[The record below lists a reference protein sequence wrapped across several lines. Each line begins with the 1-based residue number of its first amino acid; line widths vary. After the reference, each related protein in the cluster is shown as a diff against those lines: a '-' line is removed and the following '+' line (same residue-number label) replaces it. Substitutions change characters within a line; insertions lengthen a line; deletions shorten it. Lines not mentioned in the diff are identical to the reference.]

1 MVIMAR
7 SARLG
12 FLIPPGNPTVE
23 PEMIAMAPKGVSV
36 HFSRMVARGPTGTL
50 EGQDE
55 RNRTQIAHIGE
66 SAELLAMV
74 KPDVIML
81 AHTATSYTLG
91 RHAEAQLVERLRDQ
105 CGTPVA
111 TAFGS
116 VVAALEVLG
125 ATRVALGTPYSE
137 ETTLKGKALLEEH
150 GLQVVSH
157 GRLDNVTNIYDET
170 PERARALGRAVDAQN
185 AQAVFLSGLGMPTI
199 SILDT
204 PRARARQTGDLRCL
218 GHDVG
223 GAALGR
229 SAQSRVRLRPAVCVG
244 AGTVHTV
251 RACHEAQCILP
262 LARYRDGPCEDPRL
276 GTGSGRSRIR
286 VYRSPRSRLR
296 RKGSG
301 WLGAALQ

>member
-7 SARLG
+7 GARLG

-36 HFSRMVARGPTGTL
+36 HFSRMVAHGPTGTL
-50 EGQDE
+50 DGQDE

-91 RHAEAQLVERLRDQ
+91 RQAEAQLLERLRDQ

-116 VVAALEVLG
+116 VLAALEVLG

-137 ETTLKGKALLEEH
+137 ETTLQGKALLEDH
-150 GLQVVSH
+150 GFEVVSY
-157 GRLDNVTNIYDET
+157 GRLQNVTNIYDET
-170 PERARALGRAVDAQN
+170 AERAYRLGRTIDAPAV
-185 AQAVFLSGLGMPTI
+185 QAVFLSGLGMPTI
-199 SILDT
+199 STLETLEQDLGKPVISAASAMMWQALRLAGVRQPVAGYGRLLAST
-204 PRARARQTGDLRCL
+204 LEPTAR
-218 GHDVG
+218 
-223 GAALGR
+223 
-229 SAQSRVRLRPAVCVG
+229 
-244 AGTVHTV
+244 
-251 RACHEAQCILP
+251 
-262 LARYRDGPCEDPRL
+262 
-276 GTGSGRSRIR
+276 
-286 VYRSPRSRLR
+286 
-296 RKGSG
+296 
-301 WLGAALQ
+301 